1 MSDSEL
7 ERIAKAVADRCHGSR
22 KPGAAPQRYATI
34 WQAARLGAIEAE
46 AVSEAQ
52 VKALREALERIY
64 TYCNDTLSGR
74 ADGGFDDREWQR
86 AAVIHARNVAREFVR
101 PELHATLAANKI
113 FTQPGAPS

>member
-7 ERIAKAVADRCHGSR
+7 VPVTPLVDRLRAWSETPFEGDPMIDALLTDVPEAADR
-22 KPGAAPQRYATI
+22 
-34 WQAARLGAIEAE
+34 IEAL
-46 AVSEAQ
+46 EAQ
-52 VKALREALERIY
+52 VKALREALGRIY

-101 PELHATLAANKI
+101 PELHATLTANKI